1 MNVICSDKTGTLTMN
16 EMTVTMMVTSEG
28 YEAEVSGAGY
38 NNRGKVH
45 LVKEGTKNSFSNMLE
60 VSGRSWGFY

>member
-1 MNVICSDKTGTLTMN
+1 MN

-60 VSGRSWGFY
+60 VSVRFSRFY

>member
-1 MNVICSDKTGTLTMN
+1 MN
-16 EMTVTMMVTSEG
+16 EMTVTTMVTSEG

-60 VSGRSWGFY
+60 VGAKVIKLLEIFLLMTN

>member
-1 MNVICSDKTGTLTMN
+1 MN

-45 LVKEGTKNSFSNMLE
+45 LVKEGTKNSFASMLE
-60 VSGRSWGFY
+60 VGGKKLRIG

>member
-1 MNVICSDKTGTLTMN
+1 MN

-45 LVKEGTKNSFSNMLE
+45 LVKEGTKNSFSSMLE
-60 VSGRSWGFY
+60 VGRETTKTCQK